1 MKSTTTENMNLKMSQ
16 KELANL
22 SLEIKSIANGLG
34 FSQVGITDTNL
45 YNHEQYLNRWLENN
59 YHGEMNYM
67 KKHGVKRSRPEELI
81 EGTKTVISVSMDYL
95 HEDYK
100 GTELIKNKDMAF
112 ISGYALGRDYHK
124 VMKKKLQK
132 LVDLIKSRIPAYG
145 RVFVD
150 SGPVLEKALA
160 EKSGLGWIGKN
171 TLLLNK
177 ERGSFFF
184 LGEIYTNLSLPLDE
198 IDEKD
203 HCGSCKACIDV
214 CPTKAIVGPKQLD
227 ARKCISYLT
236 IEYKGSIDK
245 ELRPLMGNRI
255 FGCDDCQ
262 LVCPWNKF
270 AKFTEEEDFKPRHNL
285 NNSSLSKLFKW
296 TKEDYQKKTR
306 GSPIRRAGYES
317 WSRNIAIALGNADT
331 NKEVFESLMSRKND
345 PSAIVREHVKWALDQ
360 HKVKAL

>member
-16 KELANL
+16 KELDNL
-22 SLEIKSIANGLG
+22 SLEIKSMANGLG

-59 YHGEMNYM
+59 YHGEMYYM

-150 SGPVLEKALA
+150 SGPAASPGGYPWYQPSTPGHSALQ
-160 EKSGLGWIGKN
+160 KRRMPRSDRRSMWLPMQ
-171 TLLLNK
+171 
-177 ERGSFFF
+177 RH
-184 LGEIYTNLSLPLDE
+184 SL
-198 IDEKD
+198 
-203 HCGSCKACIDV
+203 
-214 CPTKAIVGPKQLD
+214 
-227 ARKCISYLT
+227 
-236 IEYKGSIDK
+236 
-245 ELRPLMGNRI
+245 
-255 FGCDDCQ
+255 
-262 LVCPWNKF
+262 
-270 AKFTEEEDFKPRHNL
+270 
-285 NNSSLSKLFKW
+285 
-296 TKEDYQKKTR
+296 
-306 GSPIRRAGYES
+306 
-317 WSRNIAIALGNADT
+317 
-331 NKEVFESLMSRKND
+331 RKNPRWKRLVLCPPGHFRRD
-345 PSAIVREHVKWALDQ
+345 NQFHQ
-360 HKVKAL
+360 